1 MDAFFASVEQRDN
14 PEYRNKPLIVGGKP
28 ASRGVVAACSYEARR
43 FGIHSAMA
51 SSRAY
56 RLCPEA
62 IFVAPRFSAYKEVST
77 KIHQAFQE
85 FTDIIEPL
93 SLDEAF
99 LDVSDSVGFS
109 GSATLIAKEIKR
121 RIHQKTELRAS
132 AGVSYNKFL
141 AKIAS
146 DMDKP
151 DGLYVIKPEEGE
163 AFVEALPIRKFF
175 GIGKSTEAKMK
186 KMDIHTGADLKKLSL
201 DELLQRF
208 GKSGYFYYDI
218 VRGKDE
224 RPVRTN
230 RVRKSIG
237 AETTFSEDLIHKEDL
252 YPILEKLA
260 TKVEANMQTRKVQ
273 ARTVTL
279 KVKYHDFEQITR
291 SHTLEED
298 YTGKEVLL
306 KQAKSLMNKTEI
318 GQRAIRLIGVTAS
331 SLSSVTNNKEAS
343 VLNEEQITLF

>member
-28 ASRGVVAACSYEARR
+28 DSRGVVAACSYEARR
-43 FGIHSAMA
+43 YGIHSAMP

-62 IFVAPRFSAYKEVST
+62 IFVSTRFSAYKEVSAE
-77 KIHQAFQE
+77 IHQVFQE

-93 SLDEAF
+93 SLDEAY

-121 RIHQKTELRAS
+121 QIYEKTELKAS

-151 DGLYVIKPEEGE
+151 DGLYVIKPEEGA

-186 KMDIHTGADLKKLSL
+186 KMDIHTGADLKRLSL

-208 GKSGYFYYDI
+208 GKSGHFYYDI

-237 AETTFSEDLIHKEDL
+237 AETTFSEDIIQKEDL

-298 YTGKEVLL
+298 YSTKEVLL
-306 KQAKSLMNKTEI
+306 KQAKDLMHKTEI
-318 GQRAIRLIGVTAS
+318 GQRAVRLIGITAS
-331 SLSSVTNNKEAS
+331 SLSNVTNKDETE
-343 VLNEEQITLF
+343 LINEEQITLF